1 MTLVNTIGLVVVLA
15 LGLTAAL
22 YQLTHW
28 TDPEAD
34 EEYARIDQEA
44 DTADAFARDLERI
57 RALNQ
62 LPYDPER
69 LGS

>member
-1 MTLVNTIGLVVVLA
+1 MTNLIGLIVIVG
-15 LGLTAAL
+15 LGLAVAL
-22 YQLTHW
+22 YQLTRW

-34 EEYARIDQEA
+34 AEYSRIDCEA

-57 RALNQ
+57 RALPAPNF
-62 LPYDPER
+62 DPEA